1 MRCQRC
7 NGPWPGNALG
17 FDHRWSIRL
26 VNTPFNP
33 LLREGRL
40 GIDPQGTQQLF
51 APLWAQQDR
60 SGVRFTTDLAYGPD
74 ARHRLDVYQPDT
86 GHPVGDPP
94 PVVVFVHGGGFVRGD
109 KSERTPVGV
118 AFAQAGCVVVVP
130 NYRLGPTHR
139 WPAGAED
146 VASVVA
152 WVVSHAHLHG
162 GDTQRVFVVGESA
175 GAAHVATALLVR
187 RFHPAGGLP
196 VAGAV
201 LVSGSYNPALE
212 GLSRTAFGIPT
223 PDPRNEAYF
232 GPDPNAWPGMSLV
245 RLIDAPPGR
254 LLITYAEWD
263 PPQFQVA
270 ASELYARLVCDH
282 GHRPELAVVPGHNH
296 LSQVFAIGTG
306 DRVLLDRVLGF
317 VFNGASGATTHH
329 TKTPPLG

>member
-86 GHPVGDPP
+86 GHTATHAP

-109 KSERTPVGV
+109 KSERIPVGV
-118 AFAQAGCVVVVP
+118 ALAQAGCVVVVP

-162 GDTQRVFVVGESA
+162 ATPNGCLWWANRQGRPMWPRPCWC
-175 GAAHVATALLVR
+175 GAFTPQVACQLRAPCWCQAATTLRWKACRERPL
-187 RFHPAGGLP
+187 
-196 VAGAV
+196 
-201 LVSGSYNPALE
+201 
-212 GLSRTAFGIPT
+212 AF
-223 PDPRNEAYF
+223 
-232 GPDPNAWPGMSLV
+232 
-245 RLIDAPPGR
+245 
-254 LLITYAEWD
+254 
-263 PPQFQVA
+263 PPQTPGTKPISAQTPMP
-270 ASELYARLVCDH
+270 
-282 GHRPELAVVPGHNH
+282 GLACRW
-296 LSQVFAIGTG
+296 SA
-306 DRVLLDRVLGF
+306 
-317 VFNGASGATTHH
+317 
-329 TKTPPLG
+329 